1 MSLVELS
8 AVERRS
14 LREIAK
20 HAHDVR
26 QVKRAQALLWL
37 DEGESVETVARRQNM
52 SCQTVYNWIDAFQK
66 RCDESIA
73 ERLRDRPRP
82 GRPPDKRQAVQAMIQ
97 EVIDKDP
104 RQWGYR
110 SPVWTT
116 SLLRCHLDKACGVG
130 ASKRTIRRALRGLG
144 YRYKR
149 PRYVLSRRSPTWRQA
164 KGGCSEG

>member
-20 HAHDVR
+20 RARDAR
-26 QVKRAQALLWL
+26 QVKRVQALLWL
-37 DEGESVETVARRQNM
+37 DEGESAEAVACRQRV
-52 SCQTVYNWIDAFQK
+52 SCQTVYNWVGTFQK
-66 RCDESIA
+66 RCDEPVA
-73 ERLRDRPRP
+73 ERLQDRPRP
-82 GRPPDKRQAVQAMIQ
+82 GRPPEKRQAVQAMVQ

-110 SPVWTT
+110 SSVWSTP
-116 SLLRCHLDKACGVG
+116 LLRCHLDKACGVD
-130 ASKRTIRRALRGLG
+130 ASNRTIRRALRRLG

>member
-8 AVERRS
+8 AVEHRS

-20 HAHDVR
+20 RAHDAR

-37 DEGESVETVARRQNM
+37 DEGESVETVARQQSV
-52 SCQTVYNWIDAFQK
+52 SCQTVYNWVGMFQK
-66 RCDESIA
+66 RCDESVA
-73 ERLRDRPRP
+73 ERLQDRPRP
-82 GRPPDKRQAVQAMIQ
+82 GRPPDKRQAVQAMVQ
-97 EVIDKDP
+97 EVIDQDP

-116 SLLRCHLDKACGVG
+116 PLLHCHLDKACGVD